1 LALLVCR
8 FALAPG
14 GDDHDEHRPRP
25 DRLGSCAAP
34 RISMAWSA
42 ASDDPFPFPRPFFAG
57 FLIAAFFRRAGL
69 RASAA
74 RSSSLRNAWP
84 V

>member
-1 LALLVCR
+1 
-8 FALAPG
+8 
-14 GDDHDEHRPRP
+14 
-25 DRLGSCAAP
+25 
-34 RISMAWSA
+34 MAWSA